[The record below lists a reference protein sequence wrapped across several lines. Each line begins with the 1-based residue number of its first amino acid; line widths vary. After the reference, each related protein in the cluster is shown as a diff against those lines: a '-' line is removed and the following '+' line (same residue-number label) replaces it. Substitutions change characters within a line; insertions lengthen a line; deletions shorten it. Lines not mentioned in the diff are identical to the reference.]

1 MDSKKNSYLKV
12 KPFDKLRAVSK
23 VELLKLDAPK
33 KASKLKSLLGTVICL
48 ILLLSQLSFSQKK
61 SEEKI
66 IFEYPVETPKVDLK
80 TQKFLETLSSD
91 SSVAVWVFFKDKGI
105 KTKDEYNTAL
115 SLCVN
120 QISERSLKRRMLR
133 GRNPGLDFTDIPVNK
148 PYLDELESIGV
159 KIRVISRWLNSASVM
174 ANKSQIERIESLPFV
189 RSIKKVVT
197 FIRSKPL
204 EEENQLRK
212 TGGTK
217 EKQGLG
223 YGESD
228 AQLTQIHVPELHHL
242 GYSGKG
248 VLITML
254 DTGFWLHH
262 PAFDSIL
269 NSNRL
274 IAMHDFINGDE
285 DVEDGSG
292 DGQRDHGTC
301 TFSAVGGFVNDALI
315 GPAYGAE
322 FALAKTEV
330 TATETK
336 IEEDYWIA
344 GLWWADSVGADVV
357 SSSLGYNDW
366 YTYKDMD
373 GKTALCTIAADLAVS
388 KGIVVVNA
396 AGNERTCSHPPC
408 WNYIIAPA
416 DGDSVIAVGAVDLQG
431 KLAVFSSVGPT
442 YDKRIKP
449 DVVACGVSTYCAS
462 AYGGYT
468 RVGGTSLSTP
478 LVAGV
483 CALLLEIHPEWK
495 PSDIINALHT
505 TSSQASHPDTLMGYG
520 LVNAAKA
527 TGFSYLVISPEELF
541 FEASFG
547 DTQSQQ
553 KTLSVANWQGEG
565 LKWNAHTDADWIT
578 LLPDSGFT
586 SDLFWVIVHP
596 SRLKTGIN
604 RDSILIS
611 SSGAINSPQKVP
623 VVFTLHPATS
633 VRTFPNPF
641 TDSLTVVVEKPD
653 IASKVTVYVFTVAG
667 ELVCRFPKKD
677 EETVYEQTWDGKND
691 KGEEVGSGIYLL
703 KIDIDDH
710 PQIVKVAK
718 IK

>member
-1 MDSKKNSYLKV
+1 MNLKKHSYLTIK
-12 KPFDKLRAVSK
+12 
-23 VELLKLDAPK
+23 LKLNTKK
-33 KASKLKSLLGTVICL
+33 KASKLKSLLWTIICL
-48 ILLLSQLSFSQKK
+48 ILLSAQISFSQKT

-80 TQKFLETLSSD
+80 TRRFLETVSSD
-91 SSVAVWVFFKDKGI
+91 SSVAVWVFFKNKGI
-105 KTKDEYNTAL
+105 KTLDEYNTAL

-120 QISERSLKRRMLR
+120 QLSERSLKRRMLR

-148 PYLDELESIGV
+148 PYLDELENIGV

-174 ANKSQIERIESLPFV
+174 ANKSQIDRIGSLPFV

-197 FIRSKPL
+197 FIRSKSL
-204 EEENQLRK
+204 VEEKQLRK
-212 TGGTK
+212 MGRTK
-217 EKQGLG
+217 EIQGLG

-228 AQLTQIHVPELHHL
+228 AQLAQIHVPELHKL

-248 VLITML
+248 VLITIL

-262 PAFDSIL
+262 PAFHSIL
-269 NSNRL
+269 SSGRL
-274 IAMHDFINGDE
+274 IAKHDFINKD
-285 DVEDGSG
+285 DNVEDQ
-292 DGQRDHGTC
+292 DDRQREHGTAVW
-301 TFSAVGGFVNDALI
+301 SAVGGFVDDTLV
-315 GPAYGAE
+315 GSAYGAE

-330 TATETK
+330 VATETK

-357 SSSLGYNDW
+357 SSSLGYSRWDDGTG
-366 YTYKDMD
+366 YTYQDMD
-373 GKTALCTIAADLAVS
+373 GNTTLCTIAADLAVS

-396 AGNERTCSHPPC
+396 AGNERNDPWH
-408 WNYIIAPA
+408 YIIAPA

-431 KLAVFSSVGPT
+431 DIASFSSMGPT
-442 YDKRIKP
+442 SDGRIKP
-449 DVVACGVSTYCAS
+449 DVDACGVSTYCANS
-462 AYGGYT
+462 HGGYT
-468 RVGGTSLSTP
+468 YSGGTSLATP

-483 CALLLEIHPEWK
+483 CALLLEAHPGANPIRVRE
-495 PSDIINALHT
+495 ALWT
-505 TSSQASHPDTLMGYG
+505 TASQADHPDNSMGYG
-520 LVNAAKA
+520 IVDALKA
-527 TGFSYLVISPEELF
+527 SGFGVVVSPQELN

-553 KTLSVANWQGEG
+553 KILNLTDYWQGEG
-565 LKWNAHTDADWIT
+565 LKWEAITTAHWINIF
-578 LLPDSGFT
+578 PDSGIT
-586 SDLFWVIVHP
+586 P
-596 SRLKTGIN
+596 SQCSVMVQPAGLKVGIN
-604 RDSILIS
+604 QDSIVIS
-611 SSGAINSPQKVP
+611 THNDINSQQKVL
-623 VVFTLHPATS
+623 VIFALHPVTS

-653 IASKVTVYVFTVAG
+653 IASQVKVNVFTVAG
-667 ELVCRFPKKD
+667 ELVYRFPKKD
-677 EETVYEQTWDGKND
+677 GETVYEQTWDGKND